1 MDLQEIEIVINKK
14 GEVEIHVR
22 GVKGE
27 ACLALTHELEQALG
41 GKIILRDMTSEA
53 LDQPNPLDD
62 TLTIRGS

>member
-27 ACLALTHELEQALG
+27 ACLALTRELEQALG
-41 GKIILRDMTSEA
+41 GKVILREMTAEA
-53 LDQPNPLDD
+53 LDQDQ
-62 TLTIRGS
+62 TLGDNLSIRGS